1 MLHLPML
8 ITINLSSLI
17 DVQIDV
23 QNVTVDTFIGTL
35 KLKLSLCMYV

>member
-1 MLHLPML
+1 MLHLPMLPML
-8 ITINLSSLI
+8 ITINLSSL
-17 DVQIDV
+17 IDV